1 NAEPGAPPNPE
12 RINRRPDIPRRF
24 AEHLE
29 QVRTEIH
36 GPDPASGDQ
45 PRLHLRQVIDL
56 RNASD
61 AEATLASI
69 LLATLC
75 PRPAGTWTSMIPE

>member
-1 NAEPGAPPNPE
+1 LNAEPGAPPNPE

-24 AEHLE
+24 AEHLQ

-36 GPDPASGDQ
+36 GPDTESDDQ
-45 PRLHLRQVIDL
+45 PRLQMREVIDL

-61 AEATLASI
+61 AEATLASL
-69 LLATLC
+69 LLAAAY
-75 PRPAGTWTSMIPE
+75 PRLTSV